1 MKKSLVALA
10 VLAASGA
17 AMAQSSVTLFGVV
30 DAGYAVG
37 KGTTNKTQLATDR
50 IGSSRLGFRG
60 VEDLGG
66 GMRAEFWLEAG
77 VANDSGAGSS
87 SNSNNQSTGATSP
100 SLAGSQ
106 GLTFNRK
113 STVGLVGSMGEI
125 RLGRDYSPQFYPD
138 AQYDPFGTNG
148 VASSLIAYGGG
159 AAAVRASNM
168 IAYHSPDFGGIRV
181 MLGSYMGEN
190 NISTAAGVVNNK
202 AGNGNGIH
210 VRYAKDKLALGIA
223 TATTKTSATTEVKTT
238 TMGGSYN
245 FGVAAVMFNS
255 NVVQNTNQ
263 QDIRGALIG
272 ATVPMGGGTF
282 KVSSATL
289 EQDVASGGVVGA
301 LGTSVATT
309 KRVAVGYVYPL
320 SKRTSLFG
328 TYARNQNSGGAAR
341 GLNGATVNAN
351 VSSTGYDL
359 GVNHTF

>member
-30 DAGYAVG
+30 DAGYAS
-37 KGTTNKTQLATDR
+37 GTGSGTGSSNSTAMRTDR

-77 VANDSGAGSS
+77 VANDSGQGSAT
-87 SNSNNQSTGATSP
+87 NSNNQAVTG
-100 SLAGSQ
+100 LASAGTQ

-168 IAYHSPDFGGIRV
+168 IAYHSPSLGGLTV
-181 MLGSYMGEN
+181 MLGSYFGEN
-190 NISTAAGVVNNK
+190 NTGAAAGK
-202 AGNGNGIH
+202 AGDGNGIH
-210 VRYAKDKLALGIA
+210 VRYAQGPLALGIA
-223 TATTKTSATTEVKTT
+223 SSTTKTAAATEVKTS

-245 FGVAAVMFNS
+245 MGVATLMVNS
-255 NVVQNTNQ
+255 NTVSNTGAV
-263 QDIRGALIG
+263 DIKGMLIG
-272 ATVPMGGGTF
+272 AHVPMAGGTF
-282 KVSSATL
+282 RISSASL
-289 EQDVASGGVVGA
+289 KQAAAE
-301 LGTSVATT
+301 T
-309 KRVAVGYVYPL
+309 KRMSVGFVQPL
-320 SKRTSLFG
+320 SKRTDLYA
-328 TYARNQNSGGAAR
+328 TYARNNNSGGANRA
-341 GLNGATVNAN
+341 LNGAVTAANA
-351 VSSTGYDL
+351 SSTGYDL
-359 GVNHTF
+359 V

>member
-30 DAGYAVG
+30 DAGYSVG
-37 KGTTNKTQLATDR
+37 NGSVSNSTAMRTDR

-77 VANDSGAGSS
+77 VANDSGAGA
-87 SNSNNQSTGATSP
+87 NTNTNNQASGGTTS
-100 SLAGSQ
+100 

-168 IAYHSPDFGGIRV
+168 IAYHSPSLGGLTV

-190 NISTAAGVVNNK
+190 NTGGAVGKTGDGS
-202 AGNGNGIH
+202 GIH
-210 VRYAKDKLALGIA
+210 VRYAQGPLALGIA
-223 TATTKTSATTEVKTT
+223 SSTTKSGAATNVKTS

-245 FGVAAVMFNS
+245 MGVATLMVNS
-255 NVVQNTNQ
+255 NTVSNTGAV
-263 QDIRGALIG
+263 DIKGMLIG
-272 ATVPMGGGTF
+272 AHVPMAGGTF
-282 KVSSATL
+282 RFSSASL
-289 EQDVASGGVVGA
+289 KQAA
-301 LGTSVATT
+301 AQT
-309 KRVAVGYVYPL
+309 KRMSVGFVQPM
-320 SKRTSLFG
+320 SKRTDLYA
-328 TYARNQNSGGAAR
+328 TYARNSNSGGANRA
-341 GLNGATVNAN
+341 LNGAVTAANA
-351 VSSTGYDL
+351 SSTGYDL
-359 GVNHTF
+359 GVKHSF

>member
-37 KGTTNKTQLATDR
+37 KGATNKTQLATDR

-77 VANDSGAGSS
+77 VANDSGAGSAT
-87 SNSNNQSTGATSP
+87 NSNNQAVTGLTS
-100 SLAGSQ
+100 AGTQ

-125 RLGRDYSPQFYPD
+125 RLGRDYTPQFYTD
-138 AQYDPFGTNG
+138 AIFDPFGTNG

-159 AAAVRASNM
+159 LTAVRASNM
-168 IAYHSPDFGGIRV
+168 IAYHSPVVGGFKV

-190 NISTAAGVVNNK
+190 NTGAAAGK
-202 AGNGNGIH
+202 AGDGNG
-210 VRYAKDKLALGIA
+210 VYVNYTNGPLTLAAGS
-223 TATTKTSATTEVKTT
+223 ATTKTSASTEVKTSNF
-238 TMGGSYN
+238 GGSYN
-245 FGVAAVMFNS
+245 LGVANLSAESNTVSNTGAVD
-255 NVVQNTNQ
+255 VKG
-263 QDIRGALIG
+263 RLIG
-272 ATVPMGGGTF
+272 ATIPMAGGTF
-282 KVSSATL
+282 KISN
-289 EQDVASGGVVGA
+289 ASLKQGA
-301 LGTSVATT
+301 AET
-309 KRVAVGYVYPL
+309 KRNAVGFVKPL
-320 SKRTSLFG
+320 SKRTSLFA
-328 TYARNQNSGGAAR
+328 TYARNGNSGGAAR

-351 VSSTGYDL
+351 QSSTGYDL

>member
-1 MKKSLVALA
+1 MKKSLIALA

-37 KGTTNKTQLATDR
+37 KGATNKTQLATDR

-77 VANDSGAGSS
+77 VGNDSGAGA
-87 SNSNNQSTGATSP
+87 NTNTNNQATGATTS
-100 SLAGSQ
+100 

-159 AAAVRASNM
+159 FAAVRASNM
-168 IAYHSPDFGGIRV
+168 VAYHSPNVGGFTV

-190 NISTAAGVVNNK
+190 NTGAAAGK
-202 AGNGNGIH
+202 AGDGNGIH
-210 VRYAKDKLALGIA
+210 VRYAKGPLALGIA
-223 TATTKTSATTEVKTT
+223 SATTKTGAATEVKTS

-245 FGVAAVMFNS
+245 LGVANVMFNS
-255 NVVQNTNQ
+255 NTVSNTGAA
-263 QDIRGALIG
+263 DIKGTLIG
-272 ATVPMGGGTF
+272 AAIPMAGGTF
-282 KVSSATL
+282 KLSN
-289 EQDVASGGVVGA
+289 ASLKQGA
-301 LGTSVATT
+301 AET
-309 KRVAVGYVYPL
+309 KRNAIGYVKPL
-320 SKRTSLFG
+320 SKRTSLFA
-328 TYARNQNSGGAAR
+328 TYARNGNSGGAAR

-351 VSSTGYDL
+351 QSSTGYDL

>member
-30 DAGYAVG
+30 DAGYSVG
-37 KGTTNKTQLATDR
+37 KGATNKTQLATDR

-77 VANDSGAGSS
+77 VANDSGAGA
-87 SNSNNQSTGATSP
+87 NTNTNNQASGATTS
-100 SLAGSQ
+100 

-125 RLGRDYSPQFYPD
+125 RLGRDYTPQFYTD
-138 AQYDPFGTNG
+138 AIFDPFGTNG

-159 AAAVRASNM
+159 LTAARASNM
-168 IAYHSPDFGGIRV
+168 IAYHSPVVGGFKV

-190 NISTAAGVVNNK
+190 NTGAAAGK
-202 AGNGNGIH
+202 AGDGNG
-210 VRYAKDKLALGIA
+210 VYVNYTNGPLTLATGS
-223 TATTKTSATTEVKTT
+223 ATTKTSASTEVKTSNF
-238 TMGGSYN
+238 GGSYN
-245 FGVAAVMFNS
+245 LGVANLSAESNTVSSTGAVD
-255 NVVQNTNQ
+255 VKG
-263 QDIRGALIG
+263 RLIG
-272 ATVPMGGGTF
+272 ATIPMAGGTF
-282 KVSSATL
+282 KISN
-289 EQDVASGGVVGA
+289 ASLKQGA
-301 LGTSVATT
+301 AET
-309 KRVAVGYVYPL
+309 KRNAVGFVQPL
-320 SKRTSLFG
+320 SKRTSLFA
-328 TYARNQNSGGAAR
+328 TYARNGNSGGAAR

-351 VSSTGYDL
+351 QSSTGYDL

>member
-30 DAGYAVG
+30 DAAYSVG
-37 KGTTNKTQLATDR
+37 NGSVSNSTAMRTDR

-77 VANDSGAGSS
+77 VANDSGAGYA
-87 SNSNNQSTGATSP
+87 SNTNNQAVTGLTS
-100 SLAGSQ
+100 AGTQ
-106 GLTFNRK
+106 GMTFNRK

-159 AAAVRASNM
+159 FAAVRASNM
-168 IAYHSPDFGGIRV
+168 IAYHSPNVGGVTV
-181 MLGSYMGEN
+181 MLGTYMGEN
-190 NISTAAGVVNNK
+190 NTGAAAGK
-202 AGNGNGIH
+202 AGDGNGIH
-210 VRYAKDKLALGIA
+210 VRYAKGPLALGIA
-223 TATTKTSATTEVKTT
+223 SSTTKTGLTTEVKTS

-245 FGVAAVMFNS
+245 FGVATVVFNS
-255 NVVQNTNQ
+255 NTVSNT
-263 QDIRGALIG
+263 GAVDLEGMMIG
-272 ATVPMGGGTF
+272 AMIPMAGGTLKF
-282 KVSSATL
+282 SN
-289 EQDVASGGVVGA
+289 ASLKQGA
-301 LGTSVATT
+301 AET
-309 KRVAVGYVYPL
+309 KRNAVGFVKPL
-320 SKRTSLFG
+320 SKRTSLFA
-328 TYARNQNSGGAAR
+328 TYARNGNSGGANRA
-341 GLNGATVNAN
+341 LNGAVTAANA
-351 VSSTGYDL
+351 SSTGYDL